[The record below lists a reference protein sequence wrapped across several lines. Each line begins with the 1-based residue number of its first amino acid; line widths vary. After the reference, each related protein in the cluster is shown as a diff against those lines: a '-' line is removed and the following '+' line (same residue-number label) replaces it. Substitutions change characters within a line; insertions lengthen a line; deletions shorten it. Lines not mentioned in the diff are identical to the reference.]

1 LTCSCQVTYS
11 QQKKIVLADK
21 QTVVAKLLLLL
32 VSRMS
37 KVDYLNKALT
47 VNL

>member
-21 QTVVAKLLLLL
+21 QTVIAKLLL
-32 VSRMS
+32 VGRMS